1 MGAVTLQDIRLKEY
15 TLDNLSILK
24 RLREELLSKK
34 PRVCIERARY
44 YTEYLRDMSS
54 DKEPAEI
61 RYANAAKHFLSNKSP
76 LFFDDNLLAGT
87 TTSKPFGA
95 PVYPEWTGM
104 TIWPE
109 LDTISTREKN
119 PLMLSKKEA
128 EELNFDINP
137 YWMERNIIEYT
148 RKKHNNP
155 ECMRILERIVFFIA
169 SKVGCISHTVPD
181 YKVALDKGV
190 EYIIEQAALKEAE
203 LKKDENLTEENRQK
217 LEFYRAVQIAM
228 QGVIEYAQNL
238 SKKAAELAAKEHDLF
253 RKENFQKMADV
264 CSRVPAKPART
275 FREAINSIWIVQ
287 VAIHAEN
294 INMAM
299 SPGRL
304 DQILYKFYK
313 EDIDKGILTVKEAME
328 LAGCFWLKLNDNTNL
343 VPETAEELW
352 GGAGTVPAV
361 TVGGVDEKGED
372 AVNDLTYI
380 MLRVTELLKTRDPSL
395 NSRYHYEKNS
405 EEYRDRL
412 AEVIVN
418 TKAVPAIH
426 NDVAV
431 IKVLE
436 NQGTKLEHARDY
448 AVIGCVELASA
459 GRSYDASSSI
469 MLNLVSVLELALNN
483 GKRRVT
489 GDEQIGPKTG
499 DPSQFNSFEK
509 FWEAFKNQSEWLIG
523 KAIDLNEY
531 FGHAYQEILPS
542 PLLSAFFEGPME
554 KGKDLIFGGA
564 LYNSSGAT
572 HIAFADT
579 VDSLNAIEKAVFIDK
594 KCTFNELLKAL
605 KADFEGYEK
614 LHAYLVNKTPKYGT
628 EDPIAKK
635 NSHNLIRFLY
645 DFYQSHTNYR
655 GGKYRPGYW
664 TMTNHAGQGK
674 LSGALPNGRKA
685 YQVFAS
691 GITPVSQ
698 AANDLSACLKAVGG
712 LESQCIASGEAL
724 NLKYP
729 SVEGEEDI
737 KTFGQAVEA
746 YLRYGGLHIQFNIM
760 SYEDLIEARNNPDKY
775 PELLVRVSGYSAYF
789 KDLNEA
795 MKEEIITRTAYNIKT
810 GKAVPFPEKHKSMLA
825 FE

>member
-1 MGAVTLQDIRLKEY
+1 MGAVTLQDIRLAEY
-15 TLDNLSILK
+15 DLENLPLLK
-24 RLREELLSKK
+24 QLREELLSEK
-34 PRVCIERARY
+34 PKVCIERARY

-54 DKEPAEI
+54 DTEPAEI
-61 RYANAAKHFLSNKSP
+61 RYANAANYFLSNKAP
-76 LFFDDNLLAGT
+76 LFFDDSLLAGT

-119 PLMLSKKEA
+119 PLILSKKEA

-137 YWMERNIIEYT
+137 YWMERNILEYT

-155 ECMRILERIVFFIA
+155 KCMRLFERIVFFIA
-169 SKVGCISHTVPD
+169 SKAGCISHTVPD
-181 YKVALDKGV
+181 YRVTLDKGV
-190 EYIIEQAALKEAE
+190 EYIIEQAASKEAE
-203 LKKDENLTEENRQK
+203 LKKDENLSEKNK
-217 LEFYRAVQIAM
+217 HKVEFYQAVQIAM
-228 QGVIEYAQNL
+228 KGVIKYAQNL
-238 SKKAAELAAKEHDLF
+238 SKKAAELAEKEQDPF
-253 RKENFQKMADV
+253 RKENFQKMSDV

-275 FREAINSIWIVQ
+275 FREAVNSIWIVQ

-294 INMAM
+294 INMAI

-304 DQILYKFYK
+304 DQILYKYYK
-313 EDIDKGILTVKEAME
+313 EDIDKGILTIKEAME
-328 LAGCFWLKLNDNTNL
+328 LVGCLWLKLNDNTNL
-343 VPETAEELW
+343 VPETAEELF

-361 TVGGVDEKGED
+361 TVGGVDEKGDD

-395 NSRYHYEKNS
+395 NARYHYEKNP
-405 EEYRDRL
+405 EEYRDRV

-418 TKAVPAIH
+418 TKALPAIH
-426 NDVAV
+426 NDVID

-436 NQGTKLEHARDY
+436 NQGVKLEHARDY

-459 GRSYDASSSI
+459 GKSYDASSSI

-483 GKRRVT
+483 GKRPVT
-489 GDEQIGPKTG
+489 GDEQIGPETG
-499 DPSQFNSFEK
+499 DPSQFKSFEE
-509 FWEAFKNQSEWLIG
+509 FWEAFKRQLMWLLG
-523 KAIDLNEY
+523 QAIELNEY
-531 FGHAYQEILPS
+531 FGYAYQEILPS
-542 PLLSAFFEGPME
+542 PLLSSFFEGPLE
-554 KGKDLIFGGA
+554 RGKDLIFGGA

-572 HIAFADT
+572 HIGFADT
-579 VDSLNAIEKAVFIDK
+579 VDSLNAIEKAVFIDN
-594 KCTFNELLKAL
+594 KCTFAELMQAL
-605 KADFEGYEK
+605 EADFKGHEK
-614 LHAYLVNKTPKYGT
+614 LHAYLINKTPKYGT

-635 NSHNLIRFLY
+635 NSQNLVLFLY

-655 GGKYRPGYW
+655 GGKYKPGYW

-685 YQVFAS
+685 YKVFAS

-712 LESQCIASGEAL
+712 LDSLCIPGGEAL

-729 SVEGEEDI
+729 SIEGKEDI
-737 KTFGQAVEA
+737 KRFGQAVEA

-760 SYEDLIEARNNPDKY
+760 SYEDLIDAKNNPDKY

-795 MKEEIITRTAYNIKT
+795 MKNEIITRTAYSIRN
-810 GKAVPFPEKHKSMLA
+810 GKAVQFPEEHKSMLA